1 MKRFVSSAAAAAA
14 AATLL
19 LAVGTAPIAAQEG
32 SPSAAPAASATGL
45 KAIYVSSEPI
55 GQNPF
60 LQLIAQGLTDAG
72 TACGVETK
80 VVESADT
87 ASIAD
92 NLQAAVD
99 DGYDLIVANSFES
112 ADAVTALAQA
122 NPDQKIAI
130 VDTTPTTPQPN
141 VLGLLFKEHEGSFL
155 LGATIGLLATGQYE
169 GFPKSDVIGEVGA
182 VDLPFIR
189 RWSVGFEQGAKQVNP
204 NVGFDLG
211 WATGFTDPATSKE
224 LALADN
230 QKGEQYVFAF
240 SAAGNSGIFEAAK
253 QNNFFTT
260 GVDTDQRSI
269 DPDHILES
277 MVKRTDVGVYN
288 AVCDLA
294 HGTFAGGVKEY
305 GLADDAVGPAF
316 IVLPDSPPASR
327 IPQAVQDQ
335 VKSLADQIKSGAI
348 VVTDYLAQ
356 PQPSPSEGAAGSPAA
371 STAP

>member
-1 MKRFVSSAAAAAA
+1 MKRFIHPAAGAAV

-19 LAVGTAPIAAQEG
+19 LAVGAAPMAAQEG

-45 KAIYVSSEPI
+45 KAVYVSSEPI

-60 LQLIAQGLTDAG
+60 LQLIAQGLTDGG
-72 TACGVETK
+72 TECGVETK
-80 VVESADT
+80 VIESADN

-112 ADAVTALAQA
+112 GDALKALADG
-122 NPDQKIAI
+122 NPDQKFAS
-130 VDTTPTTPQPN
+130 VDNPVDAPN
-141 VLGLLFKEHEGSFL
+141 VRSLLFKEHEGSFL

-169 GFPKSDVIGEVGA
+169 GFPQSDVIGEVGA

-189 RWSVGFEQGAKQVNP
+189 RWSVGFEQGARQVNP
-204 NVGFDLG
+204 NVQFNLG

-224 LALADN
+224 LAIAQN
-230 QKGEQYVFAF
+230 QGGAKYVFAF

-253 QNNFFTT
+253 DNNFFTT
-260 GVDTDQRSI
+260 GVDTDQRSL
-269 DPDHILES
+269 DPEHILES
-277 MVKRTDVGVYN
+277 MVKRTDVGVHD

-294 HGTFAGGVKEY
+294 HGTFAGGVKAY
-305 GLADDAVGPAF
+305 GLAEDGVGPAF
-316 IVLPDSPPASR
+316 LVLPDSPPASR

-335 VKSLADQIKSGAI
+335 VKSLSDQIKSGAI

-356 PQPSPSEGAAGSPAA
+356 PQPSASEGANGSPAA

>member
-1 MKRFVSSAAAAAA
+1 MKRFVNPAAAAAV

-19 LAVGTAPIAAQEG
+19 LAVGAAPMAAQEG
-32 SPSAAPAASATGL
+32 SPSAAPSASATGL
-45 KAIYVSSEPI
+45 KAVYVSSEPI
-55 GQNPF
+55 GVNPF

-72 TACGVETK
+72 TECGVETK
-80 VVESADT
+80 VIESADI
-87 ASIAD
+87 ASIQD

-99 DGYDLIVANSFES
+99 EGYDLIVANSFES
-112 ADAVTALAQA
+112 ADAVTAVATA

-130 VDTTPTTPQPN
+130 VDTTPTTAQPN
-141 VLGLLFKEHEGSFL
+141 VLSLLFKEHEGSFL

-204 NVGFDLG
+204 AIQFNLG

-224 LALADN
+224 LAIAQN
-230 QKGEQYVFAF
+230 QAGAKYVFAF

-253 QNNFFTT
+253 ESNFFTT
-260 GVDTDQRSI
+260 GVDTDQRSL
-269 DPDHILES
+269 DPEHILES
-277 MVKRTDVGVYN
+277 MVKRTDVGVHD

-294 HGTFAGGVKEY
+294 HGTFAGGIKEY
-305 GLADDAVGPAF
+305 GLAQGGVGPAF
-316 IVLPDSPPASR
+316 LVLPDSPPASR

-335 VKSLADQIKSGAI
+335 VKALADQIKSGQI

-356 PQPSPSEGAAGSPAA
+356 PQPSASEEAAGSPAA